1 MIWYLLYPF
10 RGTTQPPVLSPQHPI
25 RAWST
30 RYGYHAA
37 RHPLIHL
44 LISVAVASILVV
56 PLPFLYTNIFFNGA
70 SNLPAHSWTSA
81 GPFDGDINTRPDV
94 VMRSIWVHGDYM
106 KALDKDVLLSALE
119 IQDELLGPTVNFDPR
134 QIHYESQSS
143 IFAPL
148 SPKERDSL
156 HLINGLTDYSWFFHS
171 PLQYW
176 RFSSQKISADRD
188 IRRTVNR
195 RSGELTYVN
204 STLRHSVVFSGE
216 RFENRLLVAA
226 DALVITLV
234 HKLDSPVG
242 LQWERQAQKMGL
254 EGSPNWSLY
263 PPDGRSLRS
272 QLYEFRYQPMSL
284 TDNLFLGL
292 AYTLTFVYFCVTLAK
307 VRALKSRV
315 GLMIAVSTQIAVSM
329 ASSFTICAI
338 LKIDLSKIPRA
349 AYPLIV
355 LAIGLEN
362 IFRLISAVIMT
373 PADRPT
379 AFRLSEALGQTT
391 HIALAGVSQNLFVL
405 WLLSKFVYPGVV
417 AFCTFAAIAITFDF
431 FYLLTFF
438 VAVLSIDIRRT
449 ELSDS
454 LSKSASSR
462 THSRPE
468 QRPPS
473 PPLWKSQTW
482 IDLILKG
489 DGPISTRIAG
499 TLVMVSFVLMAQWHF
514 FEDESI
520 YHIARR
526 LSRKGNIHH
535 LTEAL
540 ATPFSPEI
548 NQAQTPTSWL
558 EMQDHETAHEIIQ
571 AIKPSAHSFI
581 ARVYD
586 PLVFVSTGADR
597 TPTECGV
604 QPFLPA
610 AYDFTKHQL
619 VPFMVIVT
627 FLVCAVALLMHY
639 LLWVESEEEPSDRHK
654 DKPLLSLMALSN
666 GHHLD
671 VVLLA
676 ASNTGLVVSVG
687 LDRRICIW
695 DIRDATNSYLVDDPD
710 SNIDPFPVIA
720 MAIDDDSNWLA
731 LLSSRNEVCLWN
743 IPERRWGPTLSVSL
757 NGRTPLSFFFSY
769 DPAELIDP
777 VVVVRPSGV
786 MTEMHIEDGQSVD
799 MQLCKSRLVSARP
812 QALSVIDGV
821 QPWPIILT
829 ASKHGCVH
837 VVSHKESGWLSD
849 GLHIQSPEGSREIS
863 AVVPLPA
870 LHSFLAVGKN
880 TVDLIDVLTHK
891 VTHTFDTQPMK
902 PESLRCFHS
911 TRRRPQCGSVG
922 LASLSI
928 AYTNSVTG
936 NCVLQSYLPEREGDT
951 ICFRDPERPGSKTCC
966 LWRDTVEQIYTM
978 EEPGSWEAVQAGY
991 IIGVRKR
998 TYPTPSKDTLH
1009 ITQGNGFKTSGLRR
1023 RSSPNSPA
1031 TYTQPYMQ
1039 LSSQRQV
1046 AQWEIWALSSKGE
1059 RYSTPIREEG
1069 LGQGDVN
1076 GIGGLLASNPGPLV
1090 KVGRGSIAVGIGNV
1104 VHLVTVGNERFDGN
1118 DEIGADEV
1126 LGAVSYRRKKSAI
1139 GKKRS

>member
-1 MIWYLLYPF
+1 
-10 RGTTQPPVLSPQHPI
+10 
-25 RAWST
+25 
-30 RYGYHAA
+30 
-37 RHPLIHL
+37 
-44 LISVAVASILVV
+44 
-56 PLPFLYTNIFFNGA
+56 
-70 SNLPAHSWTSA
+70 
-81 GPFDGDINTRPDV
+81 
-94 VMRSIWVHGDYM
+94 M
-106 KALDKDVLLSALE
+106 KALDKNVLLNALE
-119 IQDELLGPTVNFDPR
+119 IQDELLGPTTNFDPR
-134 QIHYESQSS
+134 QFNYETQSNV
-143 IFAPL
+143 FTPL
-148 SPKERDSL
+148 TLEERDSL
-156 HLINGLTDYSWFFHS
+156 HVINGLTDYSWFLHS

-176 RFSSQKISADRD
+176 RFSAQKIAADQD

-195 RSGELTYVN
+195 RSGEVTYVN

-216 RFENRLLVAA
+216 RFENRHLVAA

-242 LQWERQAQKMGL
+242 VQWEKQAQKMAK
-254 EGSPNWSLY
+254 EGSPNWSVY
-263 PPDGRSLRS
+263 PPNGQSLRR

-292 AYTLTFVYFCVTLAK
+292 AYTLTFIYFCITLAK
-307 VRALKSRV
+307 VQALKSRV

-329 ASSFTICAI
+329 ASSFTICAV
-338 LKIDLSKIPRA
+338 LKIDLSKIPRE

-391 HIALAGVSQNLFVL
+391 HIAIAGVSQNLFML

-454 LSKSASSR
+454 LTKSASSR
-462 THSRPE
+462 PHSKLPERPS
-468 QRPPS
+468 S
-473 PPLWKSQTW
+473 PIWKSQTW

-514 FEDESI
+514 FEDESL

-526 LSRKGNIHH
+526 LSHKNDIHH

-540 ATPFSPEI
+540 SIPSIEI

-558 EMQDHETAHEIIQ
+558 GMQDHETAHEIIQ
-571 AIKPSAHSFI
+571 AIKPGAHSFI
-581 ARVYD
+581 ALVYD
-586 PLVFVSTGADR
+586 PLVFVIKGVNR
-597 TPTECGV
+597 TPNECGV
-604 QPFLPA
+604 RPFLPA
-610 AYDFTKHQL
+610 AYDFTRHQL

-627 FLVCAVALLMHY
+627 LLVCAVALLMNY
-639 LLWVESEEEPSDRHK
+639 LLWVDPEEETSDRHK
-654 DKPLLSLMALSN
+654 DKPLLSLTALSN
-666 GHHLD
+666 GHQLD
-671 VVLLA
+671 VVLLT

-695 DIRDATNSYLVDDPD
+695 DIRDAANSYVVEDPD

-720 MAIDDDSNWLA
+720 MAIDDDLNWLA
-731 LLSSRNEVCLWN
+731 VLSSRNEVCLWN
-743 IPERRWGPTLSVSL
+743 IPERRWGPTVSISL
-757 NGRTPLSFFFSY
+757 NGRTPLSFFFGY
-769 DPAELIDP
+769 DPMELIDP
-777 VVVVRPSGV
+777 VVVIRPSGV
-786 MTEMHIEDGQSVD
+786 MTEMHVEDGQSVD
-799 MQLCKSRLVSARP
+799 LQLCKSRLVSARP
-812 QALSVIDGV
+812 QALSIIDGI

-837 VVSHKESGWLSD
+837 VVTHNGSGWLSD
-849 GLHIQSPEGSREIS
+849 GLHVQSQEGTREIN
-863 AVVPLPA
+863 AVFPLPA
-870 LHSFLAVGKN
+870 LHSFLAAGKN

-891 VTHTFDTQPMK
+891 VTHTFETQPMK
-902 PESLRCFHS
+902 PDSLRCFHS

-922 LASLSI
+922 LASLSL
-928 AYTNSVTG
+928 AYTNSETG
-936 NCVLQSYLPEREGDT
+936 QCILQSYLPEREGDT
-951 ICFRDPERPGSKTCC
+951 ICFRDPDKPGSKTCC
-966 LWRDTVEQIYTM
+966 LWRDTVEHTYSM

-998 TYPTPSKDTLH
+998 KPSTQNKEILH
-1009 ITQGNGFKTSGLRR
+1009 IPHANGFKTSGLRR
-1023 RSSPNSPA
+1023 RSSPSPSSSH
-1031 TYTQPYMQ
+1031 TQSYVS
-1039 LSSQRQV
+1039 LSSRRHERDQ

-1059 RYSTPIREEG
+1059 RYSTLIREES
-1069 LGQGDVN
+1069 LGNDDIG

-1090 KVGRGSIAVGIGNV
+1090 RVGRGSVAVGIGNV

-1126 LGAVSYRRKKSAI
+1126 LGAVSYRRKKNLVA
-1139 GKKRS
+1139 KKRGSSEAKT